1 MASRRLSWSSKL
13 CFGMGAFGK
22 DLVYAIVGTYLMKY
36 LTDIRAVDPAFVG
49 VVFMA
54 ARIWDAFN
62 DPIMGVIVDNTRSR
76 WGKFRP
82 WILIGTVVNAVI
94 LVMLYL
100 DVDLSPGAYAA
111 WVAVMYILWGM
122 TYTIMDIPYW
132 SLVPAVTDDPQERS
146 QMSAIPR
153 FFASTA
159 WLVVGSGGLYIVK
172 YFGGGDDIL
181 GYSRFAIGIAL
192 IFIVTSVLT
201 VWRVREQV
209 VSTAGTGEKTSLR
222 RMVHVLTK
230 NDQVIVVLGIALFF
244 NMGYQLSTGFA
255 LYYFQYVCGVKEA
268 LFATYTA
275 VAGFAQMAAMVSFPV
290 LSRTLSKRAL
300 FGSASVLPTVGFIV
314 LFVVG
319 LLAPTNAA
327 LVAVSSAIINVGIGL
342 MLVAITVILAEAVD
356 YGEFRLGTRNES
368 VVFSTQTFVVKFAG
382 AFSGLISGVGLKMI
396 GFVPNEVQSTG
407 TMTGMRVIMI
417 VIPAVL
423 SLLCLV
429 VYVKGYRLNEDYY
442 RHVIATLRG
451 DEPTKPGERLDDE
464 AGSTAATAG
473 SAGSGTASTEGEAP
487 DAGR

>member
-1 MASRRLSWSSKL
+1 MASHRLSWTSKL

-36 LTDIRAVDPAFVG
+36 LTDIRMVDPAFVG
-49 VVFMA
+49 VLFMA

-82 WILIGTVVNAVI
+82 WILIGTIVNAVV
-94 LVMLYL
+94 LVLLFL

-111 WVAVMYILWGM
+111 WVAAMYILWGM

-132 SLVPAVTDDPQERS
+132 SLVPAVTDDEQERS

-159 WLVVGSGGLYIVK
+159 WLAVGSGGLFIVK
-172 YFGGGDDIL
+172 YLGDGNSIL
-181 GYSRFAIGIAL
+181 GYSRFAIGIAC
-192 IFIVTSVLT
+192 IFIITSILT
-201 VWRVREQV
+201 VWKVRERV
-209 VSTAGTGEKTSLR
+209 VSTAGTGQKTSLR
-222 RMVHVLTK
+222 HMVKVLTK

-255 LYYFQYVCGVKEA
+255 LYYFEYVCGVKES

-275 VAGFAQMAAMVSFPV
+275 VAGFAQMGAMVAFPI
-290 LSRTLSKRAL
+290 LSRIITKRQLFAL
-300 FGSASVLPTVGFIV
+300 ASLLPTIGFVVLFTVGLIDPRSIV
-314 LFVVG
+314 LVG
-319 LLAPTNAA
+319 
-327 LVAVSSAIINVGIGL
+327 VSSAIINVGIGF

-356 YGEFRLGTRNES
+356 YGEFKLGTRNES

-382 AFSGLISGVGLKMI
+382 AFSGLISGVGLKLI
-396 GFVPNEVQSTG
+396 GFVPNEVQSATAI
-407 TMTGMRVIMI
+407 TGMRVIMI
-417 VIPAVL
+417 VVPAIL

-429 VYVKGYRLNEDYY
+429 VYVKGYRLNETYY
-442 RHVIATLRG
+442 RQVIASLRG
-451 DEPTKPGERLDDE
+451 ESPAE
-464 AGSTAATAG
+464 AAR
-473 SAGSGTASTEGEAP
+473 EQEA
-487 DAGR
+487 